1 MLFVCFC
8 RTFWTPAA
16 VQRSRAI
23 CTWRSLDASP
33 GRNSTCSC
41 VAPASTTLL
50 KEHPRWCVT
59 AVLSLKL
66 VWGRPNWWW
75 WFHFSVDAFRDWL
88 KYELLRVYFC
98 SFSSFLLQHNLKNWN
113 SLKPSITLFFTLLLT
128 SLSLC
133 LPTMKQ
139 EPRHLQLLSDLE
151 DSNIFTIITGRK
163 LHNAPT
169 DYQFCIKVTHTRKH
183 CKINLPFSSTE

>member
-1 MLFVCFC
+1 MLFVCFR

-16 VQRSRAI
+16 AQRSRAI

-41 VAPASTTLL
+41 DAPGSTTLR
-50 KEHPRWCVT
+50 KEHPRWWIA
-59 AVLSLKL
+59 AVLIQQNVKIN
-66 VWGRPNWWW
+66 VKTVKQ
-75 WFHFSVDAFRDWL
+75 FKTV
-88 KYELLRVYFC
+88 
-98 SFSSFLLQHNLKNWN
+98 
-113 SLKPSITLFFTLLLT
+113 LLLT
-128 SLSLC
+128 SLC
-133 LPTMKQ
+133 FPTTTQ

-169 DYQFCIKVTHTRKH
+169 DYQFCIKVTHTRKRCNLSNSLH
-183 CKINLPFSSTE
+183 PLLEVAIPKNLNKCARLDVVISLFLVQISLASCKHHKRSES